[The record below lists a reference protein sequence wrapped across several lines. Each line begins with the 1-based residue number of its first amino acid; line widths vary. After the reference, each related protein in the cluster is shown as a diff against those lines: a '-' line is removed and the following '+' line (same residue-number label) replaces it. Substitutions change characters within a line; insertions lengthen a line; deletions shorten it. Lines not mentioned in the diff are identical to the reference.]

1 MQTKTS
7 AARTLVAAPQ
17 RGKTAVGAVDSDGKG
32 LQRLA
37 AVGASAP
44 DRAADAR
51 LFLELD
57 GFAEESHGQASAG
70 PRPEGQAKQLP
81 HAPAITPVFVHLAIV
96 LMLGLYIPPYLTRWF
111 HEAARML
118 G

>member
-1 MQTKTS
+1 MPQTLNARR
-7 AARTLVAAPQ
+7 AAGFLLVALGVAFASIF
-17 RGKTAVGAVDSDGKG
+17 GKVQPMVFGET
-32 LQRLA
+32 
-37 AVGASAP
+37 
-44 DRAADAR
+44 
-51 LFLELD
+51 
-57 GFAEESHGQASAG
+57 H
-70 PRPEGQAKQLP
+70 AKRLP